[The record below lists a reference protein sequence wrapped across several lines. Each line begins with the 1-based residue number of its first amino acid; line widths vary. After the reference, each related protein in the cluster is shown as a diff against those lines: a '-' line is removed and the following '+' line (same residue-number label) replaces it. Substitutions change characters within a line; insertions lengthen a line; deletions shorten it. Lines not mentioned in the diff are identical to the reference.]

1 MTLFLLLFSAA
12 MILLLI
18 GVAVHGLGFLLILG
32 AVLIAADLVYGFR
45 LLRRRPVR

>member
-1 MTLFLLLFSAA
+1 MTVFLLLFSAA
-12 MILLLI
+12 MVLCLI

-32 AVLIAADLVYGFR
+32 FLLLAADLVVGVR